1 MEYLVIGVV
10 LLVFLAGKGFYDK
23 KKYKRMV
30 RRRLYEEFGTV
41 SEEEYTPEKMQ
52 SLMKYYEAVKRDAYD
67 IDDITWNDLELDELF
82 MVMNRTVSAMG
93 EEYLYAMLRQPQF
106 DETEMEERERVIS
119 FFQKDEEKRTNVQE
133 ALYQIGK
140 NRKYS
145 VYECMNFIKDIK
157 RESNLPHFLGIA
169 LLIGAIVLAFL
180 KPAVGVLAT
189 CVVIVYN
196 LTSYMRRRGEL
207 DAYLSAVTYLI
218 RLLYATED
226 VTKLSVPEL
235 SAYTERMKALNKHF
249 AAFKRNFWII
259 GSRKPTG
266 DIMDMLVSYIR
277 MLFHID
283 LIKFNGMLKIY
294 DKHVAELN
302 ELYQV
307 VGYLDA
313 LCAAAS
319 FRTLLGEDGYCVPEL
334 LEKSVP
340 EGLLAQTQS
349 NRSGTEADTECV
361 QGAADMPVSNAGF
374 SGAVRTPVYEAEELY
389 HPLLDAPVTNT
400 IRTRRSVLL
409 TGSNASGK
417 STFLKAVAL
426 NALLAQT
433 IHTATAKSYRASYFQ
448 ILSSMALRDNMQGSE
463 SYFIVEIKSLKRM
476 FEAAKAP
483 VCTLCFVDEVL
494 RGTNTVERIAASR
507 EVLAGLASS
516 GRTICFA
523 ATHDIELT
531 YLLEDVCENYH
542 FEETVTEHQVEFDY
556 LLHEGRATS
565 RNAIKL
571 LRMLGY
577 PAEVIARAEH
587 SAEHFLESGEW
598 Q

>member
-1 MEYLVIGVV
+1 MIEVLGFAIVV
-10 LLVFLAGKGFYDK
+10 LIWILFFFICGAVNERKMLRM
-23 KKYKRMV
+23 YKESLIKEYGSSNKREFKN
-30 RRRLYEEFGTV
+30 EEFSHIDG
-41 SEEEYTPEKMQ
+41 
-52 SLMKYYEAVKRDAYD
+52 YYKKHPTQYYL
-67 IDDITWNDLELDELF
+67 DDITWNDLELDELY

-106 DETEMEERERVIS
+106 DAEEMQERERLIS
-119 FFQKDEEKRTNVQE
+119 FFLNNSEKRIDVQE

-145 VYECMNFIKDIK
+145 VYECMNYIKNIK
-157 RESNLPHFLGIA
+157 RESNLPHILAI
-169 LLIGAIVLAFL
+169 LLLAGSLTFAFI
-180 KPAVGVLAT
+180 KPAIGVIAT
-189 CVVIVYN
+189 VVVVTYN
-196 LTSYMRRRGEL
+196 LTSYMKRRGEL
-207 DAYLSAVTYLI
+207 DAYLSSVSYLI

-226 VTKLSVPEL
+226 VAKLDLPEL
-235 SAYTERMKALNKHF
+235 EGYVARMKALNKHF

-259 GSRKPTG
+259 GSKKPTG
-266 DIMDMLVSYIR
+266 DILDMFVSYLR

-294 DKHVAELN
+294 DKHVEELN
-302 ELYQV
+302 ELYRV

-319 FRTLLGEDGYCVPEL
+319 FRALLGEGGYCVPEL
-334 LEKSVP
+334 LSESV
-340 EGLLAQTQS
+340 
-349 NRSGTEADTECV
+349 
-361 QGAADMPVSNAGF
+361 
-374 SGAVRTPVYEAEELY
+374 PVYEAEGLY
-389 HPLLDAPVTNT
+389 HPLLESPVTNSIKT
-400 IRTRRSVLL
+400 SRSVLL

-417 STFLKAVAL
+417 STFLKSVAMG
-426 NALLAQT
+426 ALLAQT
-433 IHTATAKSYRASYFQ
+433 VHTVPAKTYRASYFQ
-448 ILSSMALRDNMQGSE
+448 ILSSMALRDNMQGNE

-507 EVLAGLASS
+507 EVLAGLANS

-531 YLLEDVCENYH
+531 YLLEQDCDNYH
-542 FEETVTEHQVEFDY
+542 FEETVTDDKVEFDY
-556 LLHEGRATS
+556 LLHAGRATS

-577 PAEVIARAEH
+577 PQEVIERAED
-587 SAEHFLESGEW
+587 SAEHFLKTGEW
-598 Q
+598 K

>member
-1 MEYLVIGVV
+1 MEYLVLVIVAV
-10 LLVFLAGKGFYDK
+10 LFFAGKGFYDK
-23 KKYKRMV
+23 KKYKERV
-30 RRRLYEEFGTV
+30 RHILRDDFGTV
-41 SEEEYTPEKMQ
+41 SDEEYTAEKLKSLQ
-52 SLMKYYEAVKRDAYD
+52 SYYQAVKREAYD
-67 IDDITWNDLELDELF
+67 VDDITWNDLELDELF

-106 DETEMEERERVIS
+106 DSEEIKERERLIS
-119 FFQKDEEKRTNVQE
+119 FFLNNEEKRIDVQE

-140 NRKYS
+140 QRKYS
-145 VYECMNFIKDIK
+145 VYESMNYIRNIK
-157 RESNLPHFLGIA
+157 RESNLPHILS
-169 LLIGAIVLAFL
+169 IVLLFGSLAFAFF
-180 KPAVGVLAT
+180 KPAIGVIAT
-189 CVVIVYN
+189 VVVVSYN
-196 LTSYMRRRGEL
+196 LTTYMKRRGEL
-207 DAYLSAVTYLI
+207 DAYLSSVTHLI
-218 RLLYATED
+218 RLLYATEN
-226 VTKLSVPEL
+226 VTRLDVPEL
-235 SAYTERMKALNKHF
+235 SVYVARMKELNKHF

-266 DIMDMLVSYIR
+266 NIMEMFVSYLR

-294 DKHVAELN
+294 DKHVDKLN
-302 ELYQV
+302 ELYEV

-319 FRTLLGEDGYCVPEL
+319 FRALLGENGYCVPEL
-334 LEKSVP
+334 LSDSVP
-340 EGLLAQTQS
+340 DGNGGNAEKEV
-349 NRSGTEADTECV
+349 NAD
-361 QGAADMPVSNAGF
+361 NAGF
-374 SGAVRTPVYEAEELY
+374 SGKVWTPVYEAEGLY
-389 HPLLDAPVTNT
+389 HPLLEMPVTNSIKT
-400 IRTRRSVLL
+400 TGSVLL

-417 STFLKAVAL
+417 STFLKSVAIG
-426 NALLAQT
+426 ALLAQT
-433 IHTATAKSYRASYFQ
+433 VHTVPAKSYRASYFQ
-448 ILSSMALRDNMQGSE
+448 ILSSMALRDNMQGNE

-507 EVLAGLASS
+507 EVLAGLAGN

-542 FEETVTEHQVEFDY
+542 FEETVTDDDVEFDY

-577 PAEVIARAEH
+577 PAEVIERAEQ
-587 SAEHFLESGEW
+587 SAEHFLQTGEW
-598 Q
+598 K

>member
-1 MEYLVIGVV
+1 MEYLVLGVV
-10 LLVFLAGKGFYDK
+10 IVLFLIGKGFYDK
-23 KKYKRMV
+23 KRYKEKV
-30 RRRLYEEFGTV
+30 RRMLSDDFGTV
-41 SEEEYTPEKMQ
+41 SDEEYTAEKMK
-52 SLMKYYEAVKRDAYD
+52 SLQNYYRAVKRDAYD
-67 IDDITWNDLELDELF
+67 VDDITWNDLELDELY

-106 DETEMEERERVIS
+106 DAEEMQERERLIS
-119 FFQKDEEKRTNVQE
+119 FFLNNSEKRIDVQE

-145 VYECMNFIKDIK
+145 VYECMNYIKNIK
-157 RESNLPHFLGIA
+157 RESNLPHILAI
-169 LLIGAIVLAFL
+169 LLLAGSLTFAFI
-180 KPAVGVLAT
+180 KPAIGVIAT
-189 CVVIVYN
+189 VVVVTYN
-196 LTSYMRRRGEL
+196 LTSYMKRRGEL
-207 DAYLSAVTYLI
+207 DAYLSSVSYLI

-226 VTKLSVPEL
+226 VAKLDLPEL
-235 SAYTERMKALNKHF
+235 EGYVARMKALNKHF

-259 GSRKPTG
+259 GSKKPTG
-266 DIMDMLVSYIR
+266 DILDMFVSYLR

-294 DKHVAELN
+294 DKHVEELN
-302 ELYQV
+302 ELYRV

-319 FRTLLGEDGYCVPEL
+319 FRALLGEGGYCVPEL
-334 LEKSVP
+334 LSESV
-340 EGLLAQTQS
+340 
-349 NRSGTEADTECV
+349 
-361 QGAADMPVSNAGF
+361 
-374 SGAVRTPVYEAEELY
+374 PVYEAEGLY
-389 HPLLDAPVTNT
+389 HPLLESPVTNSIKT
-400 IRTRRSVLL
+400 SRSVLL

-417 STFLKAVAL
+417 STFLKSVAMG
-426 NALLAQT
+426 ALLAQT
-433 IHTATAKSYRASYFQ
+433 VHTVPAKTYRASYFQ
-448 ILSSMALRDNMQGSE
+448 ILSSMALRDNMQGNE

-507 EVLAGLASS
+507 EVLAGLANS

-531 YLLEDVCENYH
+531 YLLEQDCDNYH
-542 FEETVTEHQVEFDY
+542 FEETVTDDKVEFDY
-556 LLHEGRATS
+556 LLHAGRATS

-577 PAEVIARAEH
+577 PQEVIERAED
-587 SAEHFLESGEW
+587 SAEHFLKTGEW
-598 Q
+598 K

>member
-1 MEYLVIGVV
+1 MEYLVLGIMVV
-10 LLVFLAGKGFYDK
+10 MLLAGKGFYDK
-23 KKYKRMV
+23 KRYKRRV
-30 RRRLYEEFGTV
+30 RRMLSDDFGNV
-41 SEEEYTPEKMQ
+41 SEEEYTVDKMKSLQ
-52 SLMKYYEAVKRDAYD
+52 SYYRAVKREAYD

-106 DETEMEERERVIS
+106 DSEEMKERERLIS
-119 FFQKDEEKRTNVQE
+119 FFQSNEEKRIDVQE

-140 NRKYS
+140 HRKYS
-145 VYECMNFIKDIK
+145 VYECMHYISNIK
-157 RESNLPHFLGIA
+157 RESNLPHILAIA
-169 LLIGAIVLAFL
+169 LLFGAVTFAVI
-180 KPAVGVLAT
+180 KPAIGVLAT
-189 CVVIVYN
+189 VLVVAYN
-196 LTSYMRRRGEL
+196 LISYMKRRGEL
-207 DAYLSAVTYLI
+207 DAYLSSLTYLI

-226 VTKLSVPEL
+226 VTKLNVPEL
-235 SAYTERMKALNKHF
+235 AEYVNRMKELNKHF
-249 AAFKRNFWII
+249 ASFKRNFWII

-266 DIMDMLVSYIR
+266 DMLDMAVSYIR

-283 LIKFNGMLKIY
+283 LIKFNRMLKIY

-302 ELYQV
+302 ELYEV

-319 FRTLLGEDGYCVPEL
+319 FRALLGEEGYCVPEL
-334 LEKSVP
+334 V
-340 EGLLAQTQS
+340 
-349 NRSGTEADTECV
+349 TEFA
-361 QGAADMPVSNAGF
+361 PL
-374 SGAVRTPVYEAEELY
+374 YEAERLY
-389 HPLLDAPVTNT
+389 HPLLESPVTNS
-400 IRTRRSVLL
+400 IRTNRSVLL

-417 STFLKAVAL
+417 STFLKSVAL
-426 NALLAQT
+426 GALLAQT
-433 IHTATAKSYRASYFQ
+433 VHTVPAKSYKASYFQ
-448 ILSSMALRDNMQGSE
+448 ILSSMALRDNMQGNE

-507 EVLAGLASS
+507 EVLSGLANS

-531 YLLEDVCENYH
+531 YLLEDSCENYH
-542 FEETVTEHQVEFDY
+542 FEETVTDDKVEFDY

-577 PAEVIARAEH
+577 PAEVIERAEA
-587 SAEHFLESGEW
+587 SAEGFLQTGEW
-598 Q
+598 K

>member
-1 MEYLVIGVV
+1 MEYLVLTIVV
-10 LLVFLAGKGFYDK
+10 IIFLIGKGSYDK
-23 KKYKRMV
+23 KKYKQRIRRM
-30 RRRLYEEFGTV
+30 LLEEFGTV
-41 SEEEYTPEKMQ
+41 SDEEYSAEKLKSLQ
-52 SLMKYYEAVKRDAYD
+52 SYYRAVKREAYD

-106 DETEMEERERVIS
+106 DEAEMKERERLIS
-119 FFQKDEEKRTNVQE
+119 FFLSNEEKRIDVQE

-140 NRKYS
+140 QRKYS
-145 VYECMNFIKDIK
+145 VYESMNYIKNIK
-157 RESNLPHFLGIA
+157 RESNLPHFL
-169 LLIGAIVLAFL
+169 AIVLLLGSLVFAVL
-180 KPAVGVLAT
+180 KPAIGVIAA
-189 CVVIVYN
+189 VVVVSYN
-196 LTSYMRRRGEL
+196 LMTYMKRRGEL
-207 DAYLSAVTYLI
+207 DAYLSAVIHLI

-235 SAYTERMKALNKHF
+235 SSYTARMKSLNRHF
-249 AAFKRNFWII
+249 TSFKRNFWII
-259 GSRKPTG
+259 GSKKPTG
-266 DIMDMLVSYIR
+266 SMMDMFWSYLR

-294 DKHVAELN
+294 DKHVNELN
-302 ELYQV
+302 ELYEV

-319 FRTLLGEDGYCVPEL
+319 FRALLGEDGYCVPEL
-334 LEKSVP
+334 LSESVP
-340 EGLLAQTQS
+340 DMMNGNSEKDV
-349 NRSGTEADTECV
+349 NAD
-361 QGAADMPVSNAGF
+361 DSGF
-374 SGAVRTPVYEAEELY
+374 SGKVWTPVYEAEDLY
-389 HPLLDAPVTNT
+389 HPLLDAPVVNSIKTN
-400 IRTRRSVLL
+400 RSVLL

-417 STFLKAVAL
+417 STFLKSVAMG
-426 NALLAQT
+426 ALLAQT
-433 IHTATAKSYRASYFQ
+433 IHTVPAKAYRASYFQ

-463 SYFIVEIKSLKRM
+463 SYFIVEIKSLKRIY
-476 FEAAKAP
+476 EAAKAP

-507 EVLAGLASS
+507 EVLAGLANS

-531 YLLEDVCENYH
+531 YLLEKDCDNYH
-542 FEETVTEHQVEFDY
+542 FEETVTDDKVEFDY

-571 LRMLGY
+571 LRMLDY
-577 PAEVIARAEH
+577 PQDVIERAEK
-587 SAEHFLESGEW
+587 SAEYFLQTGEW
-598 Q
+598 K

>member
-1 MEYLVIGVV
+1 MEYLVLGVV
-10 LLVFLAGKGFYDK
+10 LVLFLIGKGFYDK
-23 KKYKRMV
+23 KRYKEKV
-30 RRRLYEEFGTV
+30 RRMLSDDFGTV
-41 SEEEYTPEKMQ
+41 SDEEYTAEKMK
-52 SLMKYYEAVKRDAYD
+52 SLQNYYRAVKRDAYD
-67 IDDITWNDLELDELF
+67 VDDITWNDLELDELY

-106 DETEMEERERVIS
+106 DAEEMKERERLIS
-119 FFQKDEEKRTNVQE
+119 FFLNQEKTRIDVQE

-140 NRKYS
+140 QRKYS
-145 VYECMNFIKDIK
+145 VYESMNYIKNIK
-157 RESNLPHFLGIA
+157 RESNLLHFL
-169 LLIGAIVLAFL
+169 AIVLLLGSLVFAVL
-180 KPAVGVLAT
+180 KPAIGVIAA
-189 CVVIVYN
+189 VVVVSYN
-196 LTSYMRRRGEL
+196 LTSYMKRRGEL
-207 DAYLSAVTYLI
+207 DAYLSSVIHLI

-235 SAYTERMKALNKHF
+235 SSYTARMKALNRHF
-249 AAFKRNFWII
+249 TSFKRNFWII
-259 GSRKPTG
+259 GSKKPTG
-266 DIMDMLVSYIR
+266 SMMDMFWSYLR

-294 DKHVAELN
+294 DKHVEELN

-319 FRTLLGEDGYCVPEL
+319 FRALLGEGGYCVPEL
-334 LEKSVP
+334 LSESV
-340 EGLLAQTQS
+340 
-349 NRSGTEADTECV
+349 
-361 QGAADMPVSNAGF
+361 
-374 SGAVRTPVYEAEELY
+374 PVYEAEGLY
-389 HPLLDAPVTNT
+389 HPLLESPVTNSIKT
-400 IRTRRSVLL
+400 SRSVLL

-417 STFLKAVAL
+417 STFLKSVAMG
-426 NALLAQT
+426 ALLAQT
-433 IHTATAKSYRASYFQ
+433 VHTVPAKTYRASYFQ
-448 ILSSMALRDNMQGSE
+448 ILSSMALRDNMQGNE

-507 EVLAGLASS
+507 EVLAGLANS

-531 YLLEDVCENYH
+531 YLLEQDCDNYH
-542 FEETVTEHQVEFDY
+542 FEETVTDDKVEFDY
-556 LLHEGRATS
+556 LLHAGRATS

-577 PAEVIARAEH
+577 PQEVIERAED
-587 SAEHFLESGEW
+587 SAEHFLKTGEW
-598 Q
+598 K

>member
-1 MEYLVIGVV
+1 MEYLVLVIVV
-10 LLVFLAGKGFYDK
+10 IIFLIGKGIYDK
-23 KKYKRMV
+23 KKYKQRIRRM
-30 RRRLYEEFGTV
+30 LSEEFGTV
-41 SEEEYTPEKMQ
+41 SDEEYSAEKLKSLQ
-52 SLMKYYEAVKRDAYD
+52 SYYRAVKREAYD

-106 DETEMEERERVIS
+106 DETEMKERERLIS
-119 FFQKDEEKRTNVQE
+119 FFLKQEKTRIDVQE

-140 NRKYS
+140 QRKYS
-145 VYECMNFIKDIK
+145 VYESMNYIKNIK
-157 RESNLPHFLGIA
+157 RESNLSHFL
-169 LLIGAIVLAFL
+169 AIVLLLGSLVFAVL
-180 KPAVGVLAT
+180 KPAIGVIAA
-189 CVVIVYN
+189 VVVVSYN
-196 LTSYMRRRGEL
+196 LTSYMKRRGEL
-207 DAYLSAVTYLI
+207 DAYLSSVIHLI

-226 VTKLSVPEL
+226 VMKLSIPEL
-235 SAYTERMKALNKHF
+235 SSYTARMKALNRHF
-249 AAFKRNFWII
+249 TSFKRNFWII
-259 GSRKPTG
+259 GSKKPTG
-266 DIMDMLVSYIR
+266 SMMDMIVSYLR

-294 DKHVAELN
+294 DKHVNELN
-302 ELYQV
+302 ELYEV

-319 FRTLLGEDGYCVPEL
+319 FRALLGEGGYCVPEL
-334 LEKSVP
+334 L
-340 EGLLAQTQS
+340 
-349 NRSGTEADTECV
+349 SGNE
-361 QGAADMPVSNAGF
+361 
-374 SGAVRTPVYEAEELY
+374 PVYEAEGLY
-389 HPLLDAPVTNT
+389 HPLLESPVPNS
-400 IRTRRSVLL
+400 IRTSRSVLL

-417 STFLKAVAL
+417 STFLKSVAMG
-426 NALLAQT
+426 ALLAQT
-433 IHTATAKSYRASYFQ
+433 IHTVPAKMYRASCFQ
-448 ILSSMALRDNMQGSE
+448 ILSSMALRDNMQGNE

-507 EVLAGLASS
+507 EVLSGIAKS

-531 YLLEDVCENYH
+531 YLLDQDCDNYH
-542 FEETVTEHQVEFDY
+542 FEETVTDDMVEFDY

-577 PAEVIARAEH
+577 PAEVIERAEA
-587 SAEHFLESGEW
+587 SAEHFLQTGEW
-598 Q
+598 K